1 MSKTIVKNGN
11 VNSFSDTTETSEIVI
26 PKKKF
31 LDGFKHTKFVIDNC
45 RKDIVQ
51 YKSERDTLHLQLK
64 ELEKVADTQFKLR
77 KELEKKNKLLNDE
90 ISIIKGKHQTRYD
103 IDMMPQTDDI
113 NVLNKQIED
122 EVKLNMEQN
131 RIKIIDP
138 YLELLKKKY
147 EI

>member
-1 MSKTIVKNGN
+1 M
-11 VNSFSDTTETSEIVI
+11 
-26 PKKKF
+26 
-31 LDGFKHTKFVIDNC
+31 
-45 RKDIVQ
+45 Q

-113 NVLNKQIED
+113 NVLYKQIED